1 MPFQYQWQ
9 PRLERLLPGR
19 GPPDGGSQLRVLGH
33 DFSARSAA
41 FGLLQC
47 RFNLTA
53 VAATFVDGSEVRC
66 GAPSHAEGA
75 VEVEL
80 TDNGLDWTRDG
91 VVFEYVQLGLISLWP
106 QSGPIHGRAAR
117 GRTGLAA

>member
-1 MPFQYQWQ
+1 MISHFRRQELAYRCRDQ
-9 PRLERLLPGR
+9 PTL
-19 GPPDGGSQLRVLGH
+19 
-33 DFSARSAA
+33 F
-41 FGLLQC
+41 
-47 RFNLTA
+47 
-53 VAATFVDGSEVRC
+53 
-66 GAPSHAEGA
+66 EGK